1 MECPHCH
8 ENIVGMTC
16 PDCGVNIPLES
27 RFCMS
32 CGTLITEDSSSEEDG
47 PDELDLDER
56 ILCSDGTCTGI
67 IVDGKCTECGM
78 PISKNPSS
86 A

>member
-8 ENIVGMTC
+8 EEIVGMAC
-16 PDCGVNIPLES
+16 PDCGVNIPQES
-27 RFCMS
+27 RYCMA
-32 CGTLITEDSSSEEDG
+32 CGAFIPEGGADEENEH
-47 PDELDLDER
+47 DEMDLDER

-78 PISKNPSS
+78 PNSEDPDS